1 MIPILLSLALTTTQP
16 IHVDRIELNH
26 YHDAQCQ
33 PVFSQL
39 IFYTWSSQRK
49 RFDVNEWRL
58 CKSESMVPVKQRG
71 KYFMRWHDDGIMRE
85 VVTGSFRETWTQYD
99 PETLERDMLPQDQ
112 RVAVL
117 VTKQTTGE

>member
-1 MIPILLSLALTTTQP
+1 MIYILLSIVLSTARP

-26 YHDAQCQ
+26 YHDANCE

-58 CKSESMVPVKQRG
+58 KKDESMVPVQKRG

-99 PETLERDMLPQDQ
+99 PETLERDRLPQDQ
-112 RVAVL
+112 RVEILITNKV
-117 VTKQTTGE
+117 EE

>member
-1 MIPILLSLALTTTQP
+1 MIPILLLLALTIPQP

-26 YHDAQCQ
+26 YHDANCE

-49 RFDVNEWRL
+49 RYDVNEWRL
-58 CKSESMVPVKQRG
+58 KKCESMVPVKQRG
-71 KYFMRWHDDGIMRE
+71 KYFLRWHDDGIMRE
-85 VVTGSFRETWTQYD
+85 VVTGSFRETFTQYD

-112 RVAVL
+112 RLPLFSEMNKV
-117 VTKQTTGE
+117 E